1 MNPHTLLVVEDEAIV
16 AADLAEKLT
25 QLGYQVLAITARGD
39 EAVTLALTLKPDLV
53 LMDIRLQGPIDGITA
68 AEQIHSRSDVPIVF
82 LTAHSDPRT
91 LERAKITEP
100 FGYILKPFEERELH
114 TVVEIA
120 LHRHQTERLL
130 RESEQRYRSLF
141 EYNLDAIFSLDA
153 QGRFVTANPAAERL
167 SGYTTEELKERH
179 FLELCM
185 PELRE
190 VAKDSFRDAICRQC
204 RDFELSMSRKD
215 GARRDLFITGA
226 PVIVD
231 GEVIGVSCLARDITE
246 HKASERALRE
256 SEQRLKAIVETAVD
270 GIITIDERGTVESV
284 NAAIEPLFGY
294 PVAEIV
300 GRNVSQLIPEPYR
313 SEHDG
318 ALARYL
324 KTGDRRVIGVRREMR
339 GRRKDGSE
347 FPMELSVTETCLSD
361 LCFFTGIIRDI
372 TERKQLENQLIEA
385 DRKKDEFIATLA
397 HELRNPLGPIRNAV
411 AVLRQEGLEER
422 SLSWCRDVIERQ
434 VGQMARLL
442 DDLLDVSR
450 ITSGKLAP
458 SLERLELATVL
469 DQAREATKALIDEHH
484 HKLTVSL
491 PPEPIWL
498 DADPIRL
505 VQVFSNLLT
514 NAAKYTEKGGHIQV
528 AAERC
533 GNEIVVSVKDTGIG
547 IAAKHLPHIFDMFS
561 QVESA
566 LNRSHGGLG
575 IGLSLTKNL
584 VEMHGG
590 SITAQSDGPSLGSE
604 FVVRLPVIETSPVGA
619 GPQGTERAMS
629 ATRLYRILV
638 ADDNRDCAE
647 SLALM
652 LEFDGH
658 EVRIAYDGAEAI
670 QAAEAFR
677 PDIVILDI
685 GMPKLNGYDA
695 CRNIREQPWG
705 QNMVLIALT
714 GWGQDKDKRKTQE
727 AGFNYHLVKPVES
740 NQLMNLLA
748 ELG

>member
-39 EAVTLALTLKPDLV
+39 EAVTRALTLKPDLV

-68 AEQIHSRSDVPIVF
+68 AEQIHSRSNVPIVF

-141 EYNLDAIFSLDA
+141 EYNLDAIFSLDT

-179 FLELCM
+179 FLELCV

-226 PVIVD
+226 PVVVD
-231 GEVIGVSCLARDITE
+231 GEVVGVSCLARDITE
-246 HKASERALRE
+246 RKVSERALCE

-294 PVAEIV
+294 RAAEIV
-300 GRNVSQLIPEPYR
+300 GHNVSQLIPEPYR
-313 SEHDG
+313 SEHDE

-324 KTGDRRVIGVRREMR
+324 KTGERKVIGVRREMR

-361 LCFFTGIIRDI
+361 RCFFTGIIRDI
-372 TERKQLENQLIEA
+372 TERKHLENQLIEA
-385 DRKKDEFIATLA
+385 DHKKDEFIATLA
-397 HELRNPLGPIRNAV
+397 HELRNPLGPILNAV

-450 ITSGKLAP
+450 ITSGKLTLN
-458 SLERLELATVL
+458 LERLELATVL
-469 DQAREATKALIDEHH
+469 DQAREATKTLIDGHH

-491 PPEPIWL
+491 PREPIWF
-498 DADPIRL
+498 DADPVRL
-505 VQVFSNLLT
+505 VQIFSNLLT

-561 QVESA
+561 QVEPA

-575 IGLSLTKNL
+575 IGLSLTRNL

-604 FVVRLPVIETSPVGA
+604 FVVRLPVIETSSAVA
-619 GPQGTERAMS
+619 RPQETGRAMP
-629 ATRLYRILV
+629 AKKRYRILV

-652 LEFDGH
+652 LKLDGH
-658 EVRIAYDGAEAI
+658 KVHIAYDGVEAV
-670 QAAEAFR
+670 QAAEEFC
-677 PDIVILDI
+677 PDVVVLDI
-685 GMPKLNGYDA
+685 GMPKLNGYEA
-695 CRNIREQPWG
+695 CRSIREQPWG
-705 QNMVLIALT
+705 QNMILIALT
-714 GWGQDKDKRKTQE
+714 GWGQDKDKLNTQK
-727 AGFNYHLVKPVES
+727 AGFNYHLVKPVDPT
-740 NQLMNLLA
+740 QLMKLLNK
-748 ELG
+748 LG